1 MTSPYPVRRVRRA
14 GVVTVDREPADP
26 RPLVVVTGASGRV
39 GRLTVP
45 ALAGRYRLRLVDLH
59 GDGDTARSAMRPDQG
74 AEDNERVTCDLRE
87 EDACRSVVESAD
99 VLVHLAANPSPK
111 ITVAEA
117 IRDVVTPTAHLAA
130 AARTSSVSK
139 IVFASSI
146 HTMGGYA
153 QEGREAIQTDWVARP
168 CCPYGAAKVFCE
180 NLLGLA
186 AREAGPS
193 VICLRLGLTGAD
205 PANDYWARQWLGPG
219 DYQELIRRAVATR
232 IRVGVYFGVSVSDS
246 PYDASSAAID
256 LGFVPRESRP

>member
-1 MTSPYPVRRVRRA
+1 V
-14 GVVTVDREPADP
+14 GVSVNRDGSVER
-26 RPLVVVTGASGRV
+26 RPLVTVTGASGRV

-45 ALAGRYRLRLVDLH
+45 ALAGRYRLRLVDLDWD
-59 GDGDTARSAMRPDQG
+59 DGVAARSAEG
-74 AEDNERVTCDLRE
+74 ADDVERLTCDLRE
-87 EDACRSVVESAD
+87 EDAWRTVVESAD

-117 IRDVVTPTAHLAA
+117 MRDVVTPTAHLAA

-153 QEGREAIQTDWVARP
+153 QEGRQPIQTDWVARP

-186 AREAGPS
+186 AREAGLS

-205 PANDYWARQWLGPG
+205 PTDDYWARQWLGPG
-219 DYQELIRRAVATR
+219 DYQELIRRAVATPVR
-232 IRVGVYFGVSVSDS
+232 EGTYFGVSVSDTA
-246 PYDASSAAID
+246 YDVSSARTD
-256 LGFVPRESRP
+256 LGFVPQDRRP